1 MRIIGNAGNSARK
14 VQAVA
19 SGALASG
26 DTVIVNADGTV
37 SVVAGSD
44 QVLSSPAVFRSASTQ
59 SITSTFDSNSNKV
72 VIAYR
77 DAGNS
82 NYGTAVVATISG
94 SSVSFGTSVVFD
106 SNSAN
111 DVSIDFDSTA
121 NKLVVAY
128 TRTGGSNTGGRAV
141 VGTVSGTSISF
152 GSSVLVDSGLTTTIQ
167 NTTTRYDSS
176 TNKTVVVLKDGGN
189 NDNSYAYVGTISGTS
204 ISFGSSTLLANSTG
218 NTLVSTYD
226 SNSNKVVVGYS
237 GGKVKVGTVSGTS
250 ISFGSEVDFTS
261 NTQIFMG
268 MTFDSINNKVVI
280 AYGDYTTD
288 TGKAVVGTVSG
299 TSISFGSIVTFNAVT
314 ADISATFD
322 SNQGKGIIA
331 YRDASNSQYGTVIS
345 GTVSGASIS
354 FENEVV
360 FESARCEYISA
371 SYDSNA
377 QRSLISYQDGGNSNY
392 GEAVVFRPGSTNLT
406 SENYIGIASN
416 GYADTQAA
424 TINAKG
430 FIDDNQ
436 TGLTPGQSYYVQTNG
451 TLGTTAGDP
460 SVFAGTAVSANKL
473 IVKG

>member
-1 MRIIGNAGNSARK
+1 MRFIGNAPVDGEVRAI
-14 VQAVA
+14 A
-19 SGALASG
+19 SGALATG
-26 DTVIVNADGTV
+26 EAVVVNSDGTV
-37 SVVAGSD
+37 SAVAGSD
-44 QVLSSPAVFRSASTQ
+44 QVLSSPTVFRSASTQ

-82 NYGTAVVATISG
+82 GYGTAIVATISG
-94 SSVSFGTSVVFD
+94 SSVSFGSPTVFD
-106 SNSAN
+106 SDGAN
-111 DVSIDFDSTA
+111 DLSIDFDTTA
-121 NKLVVAY
+121 NKFVVAY
-128 TRTGGSNTGGRAV
+128 NRTTGSNLGGRAV

-218 NTLVSTYD
+218 NTLLSTYD

-261 NTQIFMG
+261 NTQIYMG

-299 TSISFGSIVTFNAVT
+299 TSISFGSLVTFNAVT

-322 SNQGKGIIA
+322 SNQGKVIIA

-345 GTVSGASIS
+345 GTVSGTSIS
-354 FENEVV
+354 FDNEVV

-406 SENYIGIASN
+406 SENFVGFANS
-416 GYADTQAA
+416 GYASGQSAA
-424 TINAKG
+424 INSTCMV
-430 FIDDNQ
+430 DSNQ
-436 TGLTPGQSYYVQTNG
+436 TSLTAGQTYYVQTSG
-451 TLGTTAGDP
+451 ALGTTPGDP
-460 SVFAGTAVSANKL
+460 SVVAGTAISSKSI

>member
-1 MRIIGNAGNSARK
+1 
-14 VQAVA
+14 
-19 SGALASG
+19 
-26 DTVIVNADGTV
+26 
-37 SVVAGSD
+37 
-44 QVLSSPAVFRSASTQ
+44 
-59 SITSTFDSNSNKV
+59 
-72 VIAYR
+72 
-77 DAGNS
+77 
-82 NYGTAVVATISG
+82 
-94 SSVSFGTSVVFD
+94 
-106 SNSAN
+106 
-111 DVSIDFDSTA
+111 
-121 NKLVVAY
+121 
-128 TRTGGSNTGGRAV
+128 
-141 VGTVSGTSISF
+141 
-152 GSSVLVDSGLTTTIQ
+152 VLVDSGLTTTIQ

-218 NTLVSTYD
+218 NTLLSTYD

-261 NTQIFMG
+261 NTQIYMG

-299 TSISFGSIVTFNAVT
+299 TSISFGSLVTFNAVT

-322 SNQGKGIIA
+322 SNQGKVIIA

-345 GTVSGASIS
+345 GTVSGTSIS
-354 FENEVV
+354 FDNEVV

-406 SENYIGIASN
+406 SENFVGFANS
-416 GYADTQAA
+416 GYASGQSAA
-424 TINAKG
+424 INSTCMV
-430 FIDDNQ
+430 DSNQ
-436 TGLTPGQSYYVQTNG
+436 TSLTAGQTYYVQTSG
-451 TLGTTAGDP
+451 ALGTTPGDP
-460 SVFAGTAVSANKL
+460 SVVAGTAISSKSI